1 MLRIKLI
8 KSPIGQTGHNRK
20 IVAALG
26 LRKLHREKLH
36 DDNPTIR
43 GMIHHVKHMLH
54 VEEVEGEMPAKAP
67 RAPKV
72 AKADRKPKVAKVK
85 AVVAPKA
92 AKPKVEKTKA
102 VAKAEAKPK
111 AVAPAKAEAKPKAEK
126 PAAKA
131 EPKAKKA
138 TAKKDKE

>member
-54 VEEVEGEMPAKAP
+54 VEEVEGELPAKAP

-111 AVAPAKAEAKPKAEK
+111 AEKPKAEK